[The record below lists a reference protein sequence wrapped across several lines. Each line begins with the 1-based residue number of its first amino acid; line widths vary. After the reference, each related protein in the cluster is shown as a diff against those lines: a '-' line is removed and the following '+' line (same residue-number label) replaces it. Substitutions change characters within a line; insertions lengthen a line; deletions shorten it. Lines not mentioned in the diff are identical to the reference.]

1 MSSQQRKISI
11 AGENSLIV
19 YFGGKPTAAIASQIA
34 QTASQ
39 LRETIGQVLVDLVP
53 SYGSLLVIYN
63 PLQTD
68 HHAVRAAIRQH
79 SAI

>member
-1 MSSQQRKISI
+1 MSSQQRRISI

-19 YFGGKPTAAIASQIA
+19 YFDDNPTAAIASQIA

-53 SYGSLLVIYN
+53 SYGSLPVSYTHLTLPTTPYV
-63 PLQTD
+63 
-68 HHAVRAAIRQH
+68 
-79 SAI
+79 